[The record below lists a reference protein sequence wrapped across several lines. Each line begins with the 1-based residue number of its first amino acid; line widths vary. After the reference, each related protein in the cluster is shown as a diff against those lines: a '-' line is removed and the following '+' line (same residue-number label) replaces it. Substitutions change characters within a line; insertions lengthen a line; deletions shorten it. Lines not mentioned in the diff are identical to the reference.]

1 MLAFTCMYIKVKAKK
16 KIPKKNKKKKNY
28 YSNNYFNAKN
38 GTNKF

>member
-16 KIPKKNKKKKNY
+16 KIKKKN